1 MNQEHFNLETPDGDM
16 TTYACWP
23 DGDGP
28 FPAVVFYMDAPGIR
42 QELYDMAQRIA
53 ADGYYVILPDLFY
66 RFGLL
71 RFPFRSQKTQFIW
84 REAMR
89 HLTNA
94 DVVSDTKVMLDYM
107 AQQPQVKDGPKAT
120 IGYCMSGRFV
130 TAVAGEIPDVFA
142 ANASLYGVAIVT
154 SQEDSSHFHVK
165 DIKGEMYYGFAEH
178 DGSVPAYV
186 IPTLKSELDVHG
198 VDYTLEVHP
207 GTEHGFCF
215 KSRACYDDAA
225 AEKVHA
231 HFMDMLKRKLG

>member
-1 MNQEHFNLETPDGDM
+1 M
-16 TTYACWP
+16 
-23 DGDGP
+23 
-28 FPAVVFYMDAPGIR
+28 
-42 QELYDMAQRIA
+42 
-53 ADGYYVILPDLFY
+53 
-66 RFGLL
+66 
-71 RFPFRSQKTQFIW
+71 
-84 REAMR
+84 
-89 HLTNA
+89 
-94 DVVSDTKVMLDYM
+94 
-107 AQQPQVKDGPKAT
+107 KDGPKAT